1 MEREEETLEMLD
13 EEEEERFQETCSAY
27 VAAVASYIALDQF
40 EDGPKGRTSGSKNV
54 KRERVPVETIFA
66 NLGPRLLKKCYRMPE
81 ILFWKLD
88 GLLTPYMRDK
98 KKRKR
103 GSTPCY

>member
-40 EDGPKGRTSGSKNV
+40 EDGL
-54 KRERVPVETIFA
+54 A
-66 NLGPRLLKKCYRMPE
+66 
-81 ILFWKLD
+81 
-88 GLLTPYMRDK
+88 
-98 KKRKR
+98 
-103 GSTPCY
+103 